1 MNGVI
6 DFPHIIAAPGLQS
19 GLPEPSH
26 RFPAMHMNPFSA
38 FGKRSRDEWTL
49 VPSTEKD
56 IEAVRMKCRRLVTR
70 RAAVSA
76 GMSAVPIPGL
86 DLAAD
91 LGLLMRL
98 IEEIN
103 VEFGLTPEQI
113 ERLQPKARVLVYE
126 VVAGM
131 GSVLVG
137 KLVTREL
144 VAHLL
149 KRAGMKAMVK
159 YSAKIVP
166 VAGQIASAT
175 LGFAAFRV
183 IGYQHVEAC
192 AKVARELMALGATPA
207 H

>member
-1 MNGVI
+1 MN
-6 DFPHIIAAPGLQS
+6 
-19 GLPEPSH
+19 
-26 RFPAMHMNPFSA
+26 RNPFSKL
-38 FGKRSRDEWTL
+38 GKRNRGDWTL
-49 VPSTEKD
+49 VPSTAKE
-56 IEAVRMKCRRLVTR
+56 IEAVRAKCRRLVMR
-70 RAAVSA
+70 SAAVSA
-76 GMSAVPIPGL
+76 GVSAMPIPGL

-91 LGLLMRL
+91 LGLLVNL

-103 VEFGLTPEQI
+103 AEFGLTPEQI
-113 ERLQPKARVLVYE
+113 ERLQPKTKVLVYE

-159 YSAKIVP
+159 YTAKIVP

-183 IGYQHVEAC
+183 IGCQHVDAC
-192 AKVARELMALGATPA
+192 ARVAQELMALNAKPVQ
-207 H
+207 

>member
-1 MNGVI
+1 MN
-6 DFPHIIAAPGLQS
+6 
-19 GLPEPSH
+19 
-26 RFPAMHMNPFSA
+26 MNPFRTI
-38 FGKRSRDEWTL
+38 GKRHRNEWTL
-49 VPSTEKD
+49 VPSTAKD
-56 IEAVRMKCRRLVTR
+56 IEAVRAKCRRLVMR

-76 GMSAVPIPGL
+76 GVSAVPIPGL

-91 LGLLMRL
+91 LGLLMNL

-103 VEFGLTPEQI
+103 AEFGLTPEQI
-113 ERLQPKARVLVYE
+113 GRLQPKAKVLVYE
-126 VVAGM
+126 TVAGM

-183 IGYQHVEAC
+183 IGYQHVDAC
-192 AKVARELMALGATPA
+192 AKVAQELMMLSAQPVQ
-207 H
+207 

>member
-1 MNGVI
+1 MN
-6 DFPHIIAAPGLQS
+6 
-19 GLPEPSH
+19 
-26 RFPAMHMNPFSA
+26 MNPFSA
-38 FGKRSRDEWTL
+38 LGKRSRDDWTL

-56 IEAVRMKCRRLVTR
+56 IEAVRTKCRRLVTR

-76 GMSAVPIPGL
+76 GVLVVPIPGL
-86 DLAAD
+86 DLATD
-91 LGLLMRL
+91 LGLLVNL

-103 VEFGLTPEQI
+103 AEFGLTPEQI
-113 ERLQPKARVLVYE
+113 GRLQPKSRVLVYE
-126 VVAGM
+126 VLAGM

-159 YSAKIVP
+159 YTAKIVP

-183 IGYQHVEAC
+183 IGYQHVDAC
-192 AKVARELMALGATPA
+192 AKVARELMALEVKPS

>member
-1 MNGVI
+1 MN
-6 DFPHIIAAPGLQS
+6 F
-19 GLPEPSH
+19 
-26 RFPAMHMNPFSA
+26 NPFSML
-38 FGKRSRDEWTL
+38 GKRQQSDWTL

-56 IEAVRMKCRRLVTR
+56 IQAVRTKCQRLVTR

-76 GMSAVPIPGL
+76 GVSAVPIPGF

-91 LGLLMRL
+91 LGLLVNL
-98 IEEIN
+98 IEQIN
-103 VEFGLTPEQI
+103 AEFGLTPEQI
-113 ERLQPKARVLVYE
+113 ERLQPKAKVLVYE
-126 VVAGM
+126 IVAGM
-131 GSVLVG
+131 GSVLAG

-183 IGYQHVEAC
+183 IGYQHVDAC
-192 AKVARELMALGATPA
+192 ARIARELMALHAKPA